1 MRWNAILK
9 IFSAI
14 GKWSGRLTALL
25 LFLFWGAFFVEHLSE
40 WFLRAGGRFP
50 TAWVWVQQLFH
61 FAMLVGLGMM
71 VKWDKLGCAVMLA
84 GTVAFFGGIGVLEFP
99 WIALI
104 NLVPAGCFGVYWLSE
119 WRLRTSVVAQGFSG
133 PQKANLTAIGVAFT
147 AFVLLFGNE
156 MLGNPPLM
164 TPALAVSPAIA
175 GSWQAK
181 AKAWPGPAEIDI
193 LLTVSS
199 DGAVSGKIGGAT
211 LAGARLT
218 GNRTWL
224 GRLLNW
230 RTDYIIR
237 GELSGTVGAPPP
249 LSNGDRFTAPINLE
263 GPELV
268 GSIFTSGRD
277 ADGKRVSTRPLVSRL
292 RLNKM

>member
-1 MRWNAILK
+1 MSWNAILK
-9 IFSAI
+9 MLSAI

-71 VKWDKLGCAVMLA
+71 VKWDKLGSAVMLA
-84 GTVAFFGGIGVLEFP
+84 GTVAFFAGIGVGEFP

-104 NLVPAGCFGVYWLSE
+104 NLVPVGCFGVYWLSE
-119 WRLRTSVVAQGFSG
+119 WRPRTGIAGAQGFRR

-156 MLGNPPLM
+156 MFGNPPWM
-164 TPALAVSPAIA
+164 TPALAVSPAIT
-175 GSWQAK
+175 GSWQAR
-181 AKAWPGPAEIDI
+181 AEAWPGPTEIDI

-199 DGAVSGKIGGAT
+199 DGTVSGKIGGAA

-237 GELSGTVGAPPP
+237 GEISGTVGATP
-249 LSNGDRFTAPINLE
+249 LTNGDRFTAPINLE
-263 GPELV
+263 GPELA

-277 ADGKRVSTRPLVSRL
+277 AGGKRVGSRPLVSRL
-292 RLNKM
+292 RLKKM